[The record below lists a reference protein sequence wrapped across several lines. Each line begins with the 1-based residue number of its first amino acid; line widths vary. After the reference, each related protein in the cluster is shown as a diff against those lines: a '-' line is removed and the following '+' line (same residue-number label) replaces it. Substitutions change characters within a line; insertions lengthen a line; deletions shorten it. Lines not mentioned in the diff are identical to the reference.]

1 MHNISLYQATLA
13 RLSRRQLL
21 NAAAIL
27 GTAAIAAPLFSRK
40 TLAAPIFMDYPFQ
53 LGVASGDPTPD
64 GVVLWTRLAPK
75 PLEGGGMP
83 AVNVEVEWEVSTV
96 ANFATIV
103 QKGVALARPELGHSV
118 HVEVSG
124 LEPNKEY
131 FYRFHAGAE
140 VTPTARTKTAPAMG
154 QAIDRLRWG
163 ICGCN
168 HFESGWFTAYRGLAN
183 ENFDFIIH
191 TGDYIYEGRD
201 NGNRTPDT
209 VVRRHHGQEI
219 HTVVDYRNRYA
230 QYKSDA
236 NLQAAHASAPW
247 LMTRD
252 DHEVENNYT
261 VVDENNIPPEI
272 FALRKAMAY
281 QAYYETMP
289 LRATAIPQGPNQL
302 LYRRLQFG
310 DLMDISLLDTRQYRS
325 DQPCNDGSRTGC
337 AAINDPSTTMLGTA
351 QEKWLF
357 DNLATVKSKWT
368 VLSQQVPIFMR
379 DNLKA
384 TPDGQFSMDKWDA
397 YTAARQRLMN
407 RLKETQAPN
416 PVALSGD
423 VHLAFAAELKMDY
436 NNPDSETVG
445 VEFTGTSVSSG
456 GDGTDV
462 TAGWD
467 AVKGDNPHIKYHSA
481 KRGYTAFVTTA
492 TEMQAEYKII
502 DKVTLPNQPITRGGT
517 VIATAGKPGLR
528 LA

>member
-1 MHNISLYQATLA
+1 
-13 RLSRRQLL
+13 
-21 NAAAIL
+21 
-27 GTAAIAAPLFSRK
+27 
-40 TLAAPIFMDYPFQ
+40 
-53 LGVASGDPTPD
+53 
-64 GVVLWTRLAPK
+64 
-75 PLEGGGMP
+75 
-83 AVNVEVEWEVSTV
+83 
-96 ANFATIV
+96 
-103 QKGVALARPELGHSV
+103 
-118 HVEVSG
+118 
-124 LEPNKEY
+124 
-131 FYRFHAGAE
+131 
-140 VTPTARTKTAPAMG
+140 
-154 QAIDRLRWG
+154 
-163 ICGCN
+163 
-168 HFESGWFTAYRGLAN
+168 
-183 ENFDFIIH
+183 
-191 TGDYIYEGRD
+191 
-201 NGNRTPDT
+201 
-209 VVRRHHGQEI
+209 
-219 HTVVDYRNRYA
+219 
-230 QYKSDA
+230 
-236 NLQAAHASAPW
+236 
-247 LMTRD
+247 
-252 DHEVENNYT
+252 
-261 VVDENNIPPEI
+261 
-272 FALRKAMAY
+272 
-281 QAYYETMP
+281 
-289 LRATAIPQGPNQL
+289 
-302 LYRRLQFG
+302 
-310 DLMDISLLDTRQYRS
+310 MDISLLDTRQYRS

-337 AAINDPSTTMLGTA
+337 AAINDPSATMLGTA

-445 VEFTGTSVSSG
+445 VEFNGTSVSSG